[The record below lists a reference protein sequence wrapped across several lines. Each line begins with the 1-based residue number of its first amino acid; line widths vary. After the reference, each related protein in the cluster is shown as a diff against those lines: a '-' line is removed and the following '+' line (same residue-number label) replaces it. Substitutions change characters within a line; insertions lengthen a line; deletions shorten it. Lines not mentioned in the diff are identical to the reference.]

1 MTDRSGGCH
10 PEVGQFGVSF
20 DRYLGRR
27 AMKEMDRREFIKQ
40 VAIGGAI
47 LGLGNALLQ
56 KPLEALA
63 GGKYDIGQCKSV
75 RIKCISEVG
84 WYDTK
89 NFIRQIR
96 RGGGPGTSQWIIPWD
111 PNNSA
116 GCSSLIDLE
125 TLDGRHHKFLMDA
138 GWNHDHMET
147 CFKREGIDKM
157 LANKEIEFLFISHE
171 HVDHLWGLE
180 TVLKHNPEIKIIIPS
195 TFYPEGMHLIRGAE
209 FIIPGA
215 RNQIPHKG
223 KLVQLKPG
231 HINKLYNGCA
241 GVAFDLNTFFRV
253 RGEQSLYFNV
263 KDKGIVCVTGC
274 CHQKILTFA
283 DFCQEKILGGEN
295 MYGIYGGLHI
305 APFGPLRPNQEE
317 LVIGMA
323 KYDFKRI
330 AANHCTGLPA
340 VQKMI
345 ELGYPVVRGTG
356 RLGSKSDLYV
366 GNGDE
371 VTFG

>member
-1 MTDRSGGCH
+1 MILLDRHLGGW
-10 PEVGQFGVSF
+10 
-20 DRYLGRR
+20 D
-27 AMKEMDRREFIKQ
+27 MKEMDRREFIKQ
-40 VAIGGAI
+40 VAIRGAV
-47 LGLGNALLQ
+47 LGLGNAVFHQ
-56 KPLEALA
+56 PLEALA
-63 GGKYDIGQCKSV
+63 GGKYDIGQCNSV

-84 WYDTK
+84 WHDPRK
-89 NFIRQIR
+89 FLLQIR
-96 RGGGPGTSQWIIPWD
+96 RVGGSGISQWVIPWD
-111 PNNSA
+111 PDNSA

-125 TLDGRHHKFLMDA
+125 TLDGEHHKFLMDA
-138 GWNHDHMET
+138 GWNHDHMDT

-157 LANKEIEFLFISHE
+157 LLDKEIEFLFITHE

-180 TVLKHNPEIKIIIPS
+180 TVLKYNPEIRIIVPS
-195 TFYPEGMHLIRGAE
+195 TFYSEGMHLIRGAA

-231 HINKLYNGCA
+231 HINKLYDGCV
-241 GVAFDLNTFFRV
+241 GVAFDLNTYFRV

-274 CHQKILTFA
+274 CHQEILTFA
-283 DFCQEKILGGEN
+283 DFGRKKILGGEN

-305 APFGPLRPNQEE
+305 APFGPLRLRQED
-317 LVIGMA
+317 LVKGMA
-323 KYDFKRI
+323 KYDFKMI
-330 AANHCTGLPA
+330 AANHCTGLSA

-356 RLGSKSDLYV
+356 RSGSKSDLYV

>member
-1 MTDRSGGCH
+1 
-10 PEVGQFGVSF
+10 
-20 DRYLGRR
+20 
-27 AMKEMDRREFIKQ
+27 MKEMDRREFMKHL
-40 VAIGGAI
+40 AIGGAI
-47 LGLGNALLQ
+47 LGLGNAVFQ

-63 GGKYDIGQCKSV
+63 SGKYDIGQCKSV

-89 NFIRQIR
+89 KLGGQMMAA
-96 RGGGPGTSQWIIPWD
+96 GGPKTSQWIIPWD
-111 PNNSA
+111 LSNAA
-116 GCSSLIDLE
+116 GCSSLIDME

-138 GWNHDHMET
+138 GWNHDYMET
-147 CFKREGIDKM
+147 VFKREGIDKM
-157 LANKEIEFLFISHE
+157 LANREIEFLFISHE
-171 HVDHLWGLE
+171 HLDHLWGLE
-180 TVLKHNPEIKIIIPS
+180 TVLKYNPEIKIIIPS

-209 FIIPGA
+209 FLTPGA
-215 RNQIPHKG
+215 RNRIPHKG

-241 GVAFDLNTFFRV
+241 GVAFDFNTVIRV

-283 DFCQEKILGGEN
+283 DFGQKKILGGEN

-305 APFGPLRPNQEE
+305 APFGPLKPKQEE
-317 LVIGMA
+317 MVRGMA
-323 KYDFKRI
+323 KYDFKKI

-371 VTFG
+371 VSFG